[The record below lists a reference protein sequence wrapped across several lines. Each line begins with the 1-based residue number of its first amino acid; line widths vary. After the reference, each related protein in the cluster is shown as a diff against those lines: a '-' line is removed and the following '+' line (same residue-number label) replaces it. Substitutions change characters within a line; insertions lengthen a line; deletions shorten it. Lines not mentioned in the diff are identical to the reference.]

1 MGVACGLDFD
11 VMLRCTAVQIHAQP
25 GFVLESCLAAS
36 ELLRGLGLLE
46 LAGGTWDM
54 ELPYV
59 SWGWAGSFSCPRAFS
74 SLFSDEVA

>member
-1 MGVACGLDFD
+1 MGVAGVVVDWTLLC
-11 VMLRCTAVQIHAQP
+11 CTAVQIHAQP